1 MMVLP
6 SKHEMELFDKITP
19 WLKFNAKTEE
29 FYLIDGAPDDVKKA
43 WIEWK
48 KIIAE
53 QSKNPFYQECG

>member
-6 SKHEMELFDKITP
+6 SKHERELFDKITP
-19 WLKFNAKTEE
+19 WLKFDAKKGVSCLVDE
-29 FYLIDGAPDDVKKA
+29 APDDVKKA

-48 KIIAE
+48 KIIEE